1 VIRLIRI
8 LVFLVGLCAVA
19 AYVLL
24 YTNTPQARQ
33 LEDEL
38 RKYALGR
45 LVLPKV
51 PGLPDPYKRVFVT
64 STSYTGDL
72 GGLAGADLKC
82 QAAAES
88 VGLHGTFKAWLSDK
102 KTPAPSRLS
111 DLGPWYSI
119 DGTRKL
125 FHNRKSFLASPL
137 APIDLDERGQRV
149 TAGQSVWTGTAP
161 GAWSPT
167 PVATG
172 PARKKSPPGPPERSA
187 KRTKSGPAAVRL
199 ATAPRLSCTCTASSS
214 NRGRA
219 TTALR

>member
-1 VIRLIRI
+1 MIRLIRI

-38 RKYALGR
+38 RKHALGR

-137 APIDLDERGQRV
+137 APIDLNERGQRV

-161 GAWSPT
+161 GGL
-167 PVATG
+167 VADTCGDWTG
-172 PARKKSPPGPPERSA
+172 EEKESAGTAGTVGAKDESWTRSGQFGDCS
-187 KRTKSGPAAVRL
+187 KTSL
-199 ATAPRLSCTCTASSS
+199 HLYCIEQ
-214 NRGRA
+214 
-219 TTALR
+219 